1 MGMLPTK
8 ILETTSMAAKNDD
21 QVLQTSKPTIK
32 IILPFFHAQFI
43 SQLLS
48 SYSSLS
54 SVCKFI
60 KSLEQTEP
68 RA

>member
-1 MGMLPTK
+1 
-8 ILETTSMAAKNDD
+8 MAAKNDA

>member
-1 MGMLPTK
+1 M
-8 ILETTSMAAKNDD
+8 SMAANKDD
-21 QVLQTSKPTIK
+21 EVLQTSRPTIK
-32 IILPFFHAQFI
+32 MILPFFHAQFI

-54 SVCKFI
+54 SVGKFI